1 MLFLPH
7 SRQIT
12 VIRLTSSLRVRV
24 RVSSCQHSFPRP
36 CRSALELFEVE
47 WSSAEWPWSRWQMV
61 KVYGKNVSQQLW
73 CRSAPFEFKQSS
85 IIVSGTPV
93 PSLDR

>member
-24 RVSSCQHSFPRP
+24 RVSSCRYSFPRP
-36 CRSALELFEVE
+36 CRSALELLQVE
-47 WSSAEWPWSRWQMV
+47 RSSAERPRSWWQMV
-61 KVYGKNVSQQLW
+61 EVYGKNVSRQLW
-73 CRSAPFEFKQSS
+73 CRSAPFEFERSS
-85 IIVSGTPV
+85 IAVSGTLCAV
-93 PSLDR
+93 A